1 LAIRIRPIGLA
12 AQAGGN
18 RNRLWRVMF
27 QDLHRGMIPDWW
39 ALMDREPLNAAGAR
53 NWLRSR
59 PVTKERWLMPDKS
72 HALDHIECPGWYPAC
87 T

>member
-1 LAIRIRPIGLA
+1 
-12 AQAGGN
+12 
-18 RNRLWRVMF
+18 MF

-59 PVTKERWLMPDKS
+59 PVTKE
-72 HALDHIECPGWYPAC
+72 
-87 T
+87 